1 MFKPIL
7 VCYSSDTANV
17 TVVDD
22 RLTNKLTKSYTVW
35 SRMCICRCRCSIG
48 VCLHDEYV
56 YVDDMDID
64 VVYV

>member
-1 MFKPIL
+1 
-7 VCYSSDTANV
+7 
-17 TVVDD
+17 
-22 RLTNKLTKSYTVW
+22 
-35 SRMCICRCRCSIG
+35 MCICRCRCSIG